1 MFQLLPY
8 ARLEDYFIAQA
19 NIPVSA
25 GSLCNFNREA
35 FNLLKGFEEKA
46 KSSLVLADI
55 LHTDET
61 SINING
67 KKHWLHNASNDL
79 WTLLMP
85 HETRGTKAMEVMNIL
100 PSFEGVMVHDHW
112 TPYFTYEGC
121 KHALCNAHHLRELQA
136 ASESSPENTWASRMK
151 ELLLKIN
158 AEKIKN
164 NGILP
169 KTQIEIYAIKYREIL
184 GI

>member
-112 TPYFTYEGC
+112 TPYAD
-121 KHALCNAHHLRELQA
+121 ALHERTSSRSRLCSPLLPHRLPEHQPFEHFPHHQRAQT
-136 ASESSPENTWASRMK
+136 PDRTSRRC
-151 ELLLKIN
+151 
-158 AEKIKN
+158 
-164 NGILP
+164 GP
-169 KTQIEIYAIKYREIL
+169 C
-184 GI
+184 